1 MENENKDLGLS
12 LNKKTVGAICA
23 VLALILVLIG
33 ALTQILPRGEY
44 QTAVQDGHTVIVDGT
59 YTETRDYKMPIWKIA
74 LSPILCFGSEQ
85 AATGIGIIAIIIFV
99 KTGILSGAPVEMTW
113 TQGLSILAAA
123 LPMAIV
129 GYFSAIYQ
137 GRVSASGVSL
147 IAKKP
152 TELVKGMTMAALVEF
167 YAVLALLVSF
177 IAVNNVNLG

>member
-1 MENENKDLGLS
+1 MNNLGLF
-12 LNKKTVGAICA
+12 LAILGAALTVGLSGIGSARGVGLVGEA
-23 VLALILVLIG
+23 GAGLLSEDSSMFTKVLVLELLPG
-33 ALTQILPRGEY
+33 TQGLYGF
-44 QTAVQDGHTVIVDGT
+44 
-59 YTETRDYKMPIWKIA
+59 
-74 LSPILCFGSEQ
+74 L
-85 AATGIGIIAIIIFV
+85 IAIIIFV

-177 IAVNNVNLG
+177 IAVNSINIG

>member
-1 MENENKDLGLS
+1 MNNIGLFLAILGAALAVGLS
-12 LNKKTVGAICA
+12 GIGSARGVGLVGEAGA
-23 VLALILVLIG
+23 GLLSEDSSMFTKVLVLELLPGTQGLYGFLIG
-33 ALTQILPRGEY
+33 
-44 QTAVQDGHTVIVDGT
+44 
-59 YTETRDYKMPIWKIA
+59 
-74 LSPILCFGSEQ
+74 
-85 AATGIGIIAIIIFV
+85 IIIFV

-113 TQGLSILAAA
+113 VQGLSVLAAA

-177 IAVNNVNLG
+177 IAINNINLG

>member
-1 MENENKDLGLS
+1 MNNLGLF
-12 LNKKTVGAICA
+12 LAILGAALTVGLSGIGSARGVGLVGEA
-23 VLALILVLIG
+23 GAGLLSEDSSMFTKVLVLELLPG
-33 ALTQILPRGEY
+33 TQGLYGF
-44 QTAVQDGHTVIVDGT
+44 
-59 YTETRDYKMPIWKIA
+59 
-74 LSPILCFGSEQ
+74 L
-85 AATGIGIIAIIIFV
+85 IAIIIFV

-137 GRVSASGVSL
+137 GRVAASGVSL

-152 TELVKGMTMAALVEF
+152 TELVKGMTMAALVET

-177 IAVNNVNLG
+177 IAVNNINLG

>member
-1 MENENKDLGLS
+1 MNNLGLF
-12 LNKKTVGAICA
+12 LAILGAALTVGLSGVGSARGVGLVGEA
-23 VLALILVLIG
+23 GAGLLSEDSSMFTKVLVLELLPG
-33 ALTQILPRGEY
+33 TQGLYGF
-44 QTAVQDGHTVIVDGT
+44 
-59 YTETRDYKMPIWKIA
+59 
-74 LSPILCFGSEQ
+74 L
-85 AATGIGIIAIIIFV
+85 IAIIIFV

-113 TQGLSILAAA
+113 TQGLSIFAAA

-177 IAVNNVNLG
+177 IAVNNVNIG